1 MKKNFIYG
9 LGVVFVL
16 LAMLGSCTTDNYS
29 LGELTPP
36 SNVQINT
43 QIVGQ
48 DENNPNGD
56 GSGDVIISVTGDN
69 ALAYKIDFGATSSVN
84 LVPINGSV
92 TKKFTTLGVN
102 DYTLTVVAYGKG
114 GAATNVTK
122 NITVKSV
129 FNPKPEIVED
139 LTGGSS
145 KTWVIEKDVA
155 GHFGVGPWQDSTSP
169 IWYQAQPNEKA
180 DCCQC
185 FYSASFTF
193 TKNSANG
200 SYSLSVSTPDGAFTK
215 TGDLTTLPGIPSS
228 GAEGCYSYDGGTSDF
243 SFIPSS
249 TGIPES
255 ISTQTSIEL
264 AGNSTFIGYGAV
276 QKEYEILEIT
286 PDYIY
291 LRVQGTETGNAWYMK
306 LVPAS

>member
-16 LAMLGSCTTDNYS
+16 LAMLGSCTTENYS
-29 LGELTPP
+29 LGQLTPP
-36 SNVQINT
+36 SNVVINT

-48 DENNPNGD
+48 DADNPNGD
-56 GSGDVIISVTGDN
+56 GSGDVVISVSGDN
-69 ALAYKIDFGATSSVN
+69 ALAYKIDYGTTSTTN

-92 TKKFTTLGVN
+92 TKKFTNLGVN

-114 GAATNVTK
+114 GASTNVTK
-122 NITVKSV
+122 DITVKSV

-155 GHFGVGPWQDSTSP
+155 GHLGVGPWEGSVSP

-180 DCCQC
+180 DCCSC

-193 TKNSANG
+193 TKNSNG
-200 SYSLSVSTPDGAFTK
+200 TFSLSVSTPDGAFTK
-215 TGDLTTLPGIPSS
+215 TGGLTTLPGIPAA
-228 GAEGCYSYDGGTSDF
+228 GDEGCYSYDGGISDF

-249 TGIPES
+249 SGIPES
-255 ISTQTSIEL
+255 TPSTQTSIDL
-264 AGNSTFIGYGAV
+264 SGNSTFIGYGAV

-286 PDYIY
+286 PDYLY